1 MRVGA
6 PVSLLDGSDLRL
18 SDLEV
23 GDKLGQGGQG
33 VVHELR
39 GTWTDYVY
47 KEYLVSNVDGAA
59 LARLVQVPGKMPP
72 QERDQLLRQAAWPLA
87 RVVDGGR
94 VKGFIMPKV
103 PARFWGRRVKGPALR
118 ELQYLLYEPKPLW
131 GDITPLD
138 GPGRLE
144 IARRAASLF
153 LLLHSHRL
161 VVGDVSMRNLLWS
174 PSPPAVYLLD
184 CDAIRPVGERPVLP
198 QPQTPDWVDPQQ
210 PSTGPDLD
218 TDRYKLALLV
228 TRVLCRSPDLEPGEE
243 PVFVPG
249 LPERVVAEV
258 TARFAEAARPR
269 GLRPDAAQWVRALD
283 DRGTIELPPLP
294 PVRTPPKLPKA
305 PLDGEPVRRPIIRLR
320 PPDQG

>member
-1 MRVGA
+1 M
-6 PVSLLDGSDLRL
+6 SLLDGSDLRL
-18 SDLEV
+18 GDLEV
-23 GDKLGQGGQG
+23 GDSLGRGGQG
-33 VVHELR
+33 AVHELR
-39 GTWTDYVY
+39 GPWADYVY
-47 KEYLVSNVDGAA
+47 KEYLVPTVNGDA
-59 LARLVQVPGKMPP
+59 LARLVRVPGGMPSH
-72 QERDQLLRQAAWPLA
+72 ERDLLLAQAAWPLA

-94 VKGFIMPKV
+94 VTGFLMPRV
-103 PARFWGRRVKGPALR
+103 PAPFWGRRAKGPALR
-118 ELQYLLYEPKPLW
+118 ELQYLLYDPKPLW

-184 CDAIRPVGERPVLP
+184 CDAIRRVGERPVLP
-198 QPQTPDWVDPQQ
+198 QPQTPDWTDPQQ

-228 TRVLCRSPDLEPGEE
+228 TRVLCKSPDLRPGEE

-249 LPERVVAEV
+249 LPERVKAEV
-258 TARFAEAARPR
+258 AARFAEAARPR

-283 DRGTIELPPLP
+283 ERGTIELPPLP
-294 PVRTPPKLPKA
+294 PVRTPPDLPKA
-305 PLDGEPVRRPIIRLR
+305 PLGGGPIRRPTIRLR
-320 PPDQG
+320 PPDRR